1 MRTIPTLAA
10 TLTIVS
16 LITGSLMIGSAS
28 AAPTDTDR
36 TSILKQRMA
45 NLDAGKK
52 LLDQRQFEPA
62 RKVFQSSLELAQKA
76 QDIDGQII
84 ALVKIGEVDRYQ
96 QRYLQAL
103 PTLQQAVDL
112 AQKGGDPFIQNVTVF
127 MLGRTYDDIAEY
139 DKALALYNTAK
150 TKAEKTNDQGTAIT
164 IDNNIATIYQHRGL
178 HRDALPMFERI
189 LTTAKALQTRYATP
203 ITTANLAANC
213 TAAKTEQAPHMLI
226 LRQFCGRGLPEK
238 DLATMANTLRITHLD
253 SFNTLEGTAL
263 NNIGLTQESL
273 GNYASAIESHE
284 RSLLIHNE
292 AKVPALAA
300 TSLNNIGNIYSRRGN
315 YPKALETY
323 EHSLKLIR
331 SVQGRDLEATTM
343 NNIAQVYQHQG
354 QFKRAI
360 DLTQQ
365 AITIVRA
372 IPNRHQ
378 EATLLNNLGASYMSI
393 AEYGQSKQV
402 FEQALAIYQQVGDRS
417 GEATSL
423 NNLAIWASVKGDQTK
438 AFEYQQQGLKISQT
452 IGDREKELATTANLG
467 RTYADVA
474 QYAKAFES
482 YDKALAMSRQLQ
494 NPSWE
499 ITTLSNIAA
508 TSRTIGRYEKSYGLY
523 QEVIQQADRLGEQL
537 TSSIAQV
544 GMANTLLEQRQPKIA
559 LPLLQKALKTQ
570 QTMGAKSHEIT
581 TQRSLGKLYAQQQQ
595 LPQAI
600 AQLEQVLKSTRELGL
615 PLEEALTAQD
625 LAQTYLDAGRLN
637 EAQTLAQQT
646 IVLAQKI
653 EDKSTQAKALTTL
666 GAAYLATN
674 QAPQAETVLRQ
685 AIEIWE
691 STRPGLQDRDKVSLL
706 ETQAET
712 YRLLQRSLV
721 KQKQPD
727 RALEISERGRA
738 RAFVELFASRLG
750 TSTQPPAPNLAEIQ
764 AIARNQKVTLV
775 EYSQVADRE
784 LYIWVIK
791 PDGQITF
798 HQSDFSDTKISLNR
812 LIETARSGLGVN
824 RNSRRN
830 PEAAVNSNEPDGNQL
845 ATLHRLLIAP
855 IVGDLPQDE
864 QHTVVFM
871 PQGPLFLV
879 PFAALEDASGK
890 ALIESHTIATAPAI
904 QALALS
910 QKLKIAQPNT
920 TPNAQNQLIVGNPT
934 MPNLPDFVLEPLPG
948 AEKEAIAIGQLL
960 ATQPLIGPAAAK
972 TTVVQRMQ
980 TAKVIHLAT
989 HGILDTD
996 RGDIPGAIVL
1006 APNGD
1011 KTRNDGLL
1019 SAGEITNMKLQADL
1033 VVLSACSTG
1042 KGDITGDGVIGLSR
1056 SLSLAG
1062 VPSVIVSLWD
1072 VNDAS
1077 TAMLMTEFYREWR
1090 SGKLDKA
1097 QALRQAMLTT
1107 RKSFK
1112 QPWNWAAFNLIGEPR

>member
-1 MRTIPTLAA
+1 MRISHTLAA
-10 TLTIVS
+10 IFLTI
-16 LITGSLMIGSAS
+16 GFASAS
-28 AAPTDTDR
+28 PSATMGLSTSAIQEQLDR
-36 TSILKQRMA
+36 LKQ
-45 NLDAGKK
+45 GSK
-52 LLDQRQFEPA
+52 LLEDRDFAAARQI
-62 RKVFQSSLELAQKA
+62 FQSSLELSQKN
-76 QDIDGQII
+76 QDNDGQVL
-84 ALVKIGEVDRYQ
+84 ALIKLGEVDRAQ
-96 QRYLQAL
+96 QRYLEAL
-103 PTLQQAVDL
+103 VPLQRAVTLA
-112 AQKGGDPFIQNVTVF
+112 GNGDDSLTQNAAIF
-127 MLGRTYDDIAEY
+127 MLGRTYDDVAEY
-139 DKALALYNTAK
+139 DKALALYRSARAIAAK
-150 TKAEKTNDQGTAIT
+150 RQDVSTGVM
-164 IDNNIATIYQHRGL
+164 IDNNIATIDQQRGL
-178 HRDALPMFERI
+178 HREAKPLFERI
-189 LTTAKALQTRYATP
+189 IATAQTLQKQHNQP
-203 ITTANLAANC
+203 ITANNLAIAC
-213 TAAKTEQAPHMLI
+213 IAAKTGQAPHQIVL
-226 LRQFCGRGLPEK
+226 QKFCGKGIVDATLAENVDRLRLTHVNGL
-238 DLATMANTLRITHLD
+238 R
-253 SFNTLEGTAL
+253 TLEANAL
-263 NNIGLTQESL
+263 NNAGISTAGL
-273 GNYASAIESHE
+273 GDYAGAIAFHQ
-284 RSLLIHNE
+284 RSLLIHDE
-292 AKVPALAA
+292 TKVPALAA
-300 TSLNNIGNIYSRRGN
+300 TSLNNVGNIYVAMGN

-323 EHSLKLIR
+323 DRSLKLVR
-331 SVQGRDLEATTM
+331 SVQVRDLEATTM
-343 NNIAQVYQHQG
+343 NNMAQVYQYQG

-372 IPNRHQ
+372 ITNRHQ

-393 AEYGQSKQV
+393 AEYEQSKQA
-402 FEQALAIYQQVGDRS
+402 FEQALAIYKQVGDRG
-417 GEATSL
+417 GEATTL
-423 NNLAIWASVKGDQTK
+423 NNLGIWASTKGDQTK
-438 AFEYQQQGLKISQT
+438 AIAYQQTALKITQT
-452 IGDREKELATTANLG
+452 SGDRTKELATTANLG
-467 RTYADVA
+467 RTYADIA

-508 TSRTIGRYEKSYGLY
+508 TSRTIGRYDKSYGLY
-523 QEVIQQADRLGEQL
+523 QEVIQQADRLGEVL
-537 TSSIAQV
+537 TGSIARS
-544 GMANTLLEQRQPKIA
+544 GMANALIEQRQTKIA
-559 LPLLQKALKTQ
+559 LPLLETALKSQ
-570 QTMGAKSHEIT
+570 QTIGAKSHEIT
-581 TQRSLGKLYAQQQQ
+581 TRRSLGRLYAKQKE

-600 AQLEQVLKSTRELGL
+600 AALEQVRQDARILGL
-615 PLEEALTAQD
+615 PLEETLATQD
-625 LAQTYLDAGRLN
+625 LAQTYLEADRPT
-637 EAQTLAQQT
+637 EAQTMAQSA
-646 IVLAQKI
+646 IVLAQKV

-666 GAAYLATN
+666 GAAYLASN
-674 QAPQAETVLRQ
+674 QAAQAETVLRQ
-685 AIEIWE
+685 AIDIWE
-691 STRPGLQDRDKVSLL
+691 STRPGLQDRDKVSLV

-721 KQKQPD
+721 KQKQLD

-750 TSTQPPAPNLAEIQ
+750 ASTQPPAPNLAAIQ

-775 EYSQVADRE
+775 EYSQVSDRE

-791 PDGQITF
+791 PDGQVTF
-798 HQSDFSDTKISLNR
+798 HQSDFSDMKISLNR
-812 LIETARSGLGVN
+812 LVETARSGIGVN

-830 PEAAVNSNEPDGNQL
+830 PEATVNSSEPNRNEL

-855 IVGDLPQDE
+855 IAGDLPKDTAQ
-864 QHTVVFM
+864 TVVFM

-879 PFAALEDASGK
+879 PFAALEDAAGK

-910 QKLKIAQPNT
+910 QKLKTAQPNT
-920 TPNAQNQLIVGNPT
+920 TPNPQNQLIVGNPT
-934 MPNLPDFVLEPLPG
+934 MPKLPNFVLEPLPG

-960 ATQPLIGPAAAK
+960 STQPLIGPAATK

-1006 APNGD
+1006 APGNSTTNTD
-1011 KTRNDGLL
+1011 SLL
-1019 SAGEITNMKLQADL
+1019 TAGEITNMKLQADL

-1062 VPSVIVSLWD
+1062 VPSVMVSLWD
-1072 VNDAS
+1072 VDDAS

-1090 SGKLDKA
+1090 SGKFNKA

-1112 QPWNWAAFNLIGEPR
+1112 QPWNWGAFNLIGEIR

>member
-10 TLTIVS
+10 TLTIIS
-16 LITGSLMIGSAS
+16 LTIGSVS
-28 AAPTDTDR
+28 AAPTEADR
-36 TSILKQRMA
+36 TAVLKQRMA
-45 NLDAGKK
+45 YLDAGKK

-62 RKVFQSSLELAQKA
+62 RKVFQSSLELAQQA
-76 QDIDGQII
+76 QDIDGQIV
-84 ALVKIGEVDRYQ
+84 ALVKIGEVDRDQ

-103 PTLQQAVDL
+103 PTLQQAADL
-112 AQKGGDPFIQNVTVF
+112 AQKSSDPFMQNVTVF

-164 IDNNIATIYQHRGL
+164 IENNIATIYQHRGL

-189 LTTAKALQTRYATP
+189 LTTAKTLQTRYTTP

-213 TAAKTEQAPHMLI
+213 TAAKTEQAPHMLL

-238 DLATMANTLRITHLD
+238 DLATMANTLRITHFD
-253 SFNTLEGTAL
+253 TFSTLEGTAL
-263 NNIGLTQESL
+263 NNIGLTQASL
-273 GNYASAIESHE
+273 GNYQSAIESHQ
-284 RSLLIHNE
+284 RSLVIHNE
-292 AKVPALAA
+292 TKVPALAA
-300 TSLNNIGNIYSRRGN
+300 TSLNNMGNIYTRRGN

-365 AITIVRA
+365 AITIVRR
-372 IPNRHQ
+372 ITKRHQ

-393 AEYGQSKQV
+393 AEYEQSKQA
-402 FEQALAIYQQVGDRS
+402 FDQALAIYTQVGDRA
-417 GEATSL
+417 GEATTL
-423 NNLAIWASVKGDQTK
+423 NNLGIWASTKGDQTQ
-438 AFEYQQQGLKISQT
+438 AITYQQAALKITQT
-452 IGDREKELATTANLG
+452 TGDREKELATTANMG
-467 RTYADVA
+467 RTYADIA

-508 TSRTIGRYEKSYGLY
+508 TSRTIGRYDKSYGLY
-523 QEVIQQADRLGEQL
+523 QEVIQQADRLGEVL
-537 TSSIAQV
+537 TGSIARS
-544 GMANTLLEQRQPKIA
+544 GMANALIEQRQPKIA
-559 LPLLQKALKTQ
+559 LPLLETALKSQ
-570 QTMGAKSHEIT
+570 QTIGAKSHEIST
-581 TQRSLGKLYAQQQQ
+581 RRSLGRLYAQQKE

-600 AQLEQVLKSTRELGL
+600 AALEQVRQDARTLGL
-615 PLEEALTAQD
+615 PLEETLATQD
-625 LAQTYLDAGRLN
+625 LAQTYLDADRPTD
-637 EAQTLAQQT
+637 AQKLAQSA
-646 IVLAQKI
+646 IVLAQKV

-674 QAPQAETVLRQ
+674 QAAQAETVLRQ
-685 AIEIWE
+685 AIDIWE

-721 KQKQPD
+721 KQKQPNQ
-727 RALEISERGRA
+727 ALEISERGRA

-750 TSTQPPAPNLAEIQ
+750 ASMQPPAPKLAEIQ

-775 EYSQVADRE
+775 EYSQVSDRE

-791 PDGQITF
+791 PDGQVSF
-798 HQSDFSDTKISLNR
+798 HQSDFSDTKISLKR
-812 LIETARSGLGVN
+812 LVETARSGLGVN

-830 PEAAVNSNEPDGNQL
+830 PEEPVNSSEPNRNEL

-855 IVGDLPQDE
+855 IAADLPKDAAQ
-864 QHTVVFM
+864 TVVFM

-879 PFAALEDASGK
+879 PFAALEDAAGK

-910 QKLKIAQPNT
+910 QQIKTTQPNT
-920 TPNAQNQLIVGNPT
+920 APNPQNQLIVGNPT
-934 MPNLPDFVLEPLPG
+934 MPKLPDFELKPLPG

-960 ATQPLIGPAAAK
+960 STQPLIGPAATK
-972 TTVVQRMQ
+972 TTVVQQMP

-1006 APNGD
+1006 APGAG
-1011 KTRNDGLL
+1011 KTSSDSLL
-1019 SAGEITNMKLQADL
+1019 TAGEITNMKLQADL

-1056 SLSLAG
+1056 SLALAG
-1062 VPSVIVSLWD
+1062 VPSVMVSLWD
-1072 VNDAS
+1072 VDDAS

-1090 SGKLDKA
+1090 SGKLNKA

-1107 RKSFK
+1107 RKSFQK
-1112 QPWNWAAFNLIGEPR
+1112 PWNWAAFNLIGEPR